1 MEKYK
6 KQSLIPAFIS
16 VLHAYGRP
24 LNFNHHIHMILL
36 DGGISNITNKF
47 VSVDFF
53 SYASFRKRWI
63 KLILDLLENEIGK
76 NDFRKLKNKLYFD
89 YTEGFYVYAPK
100 YKFKSITG
108 LLSYVCRYLSRPV
121 MAESRIID
129 YDGNFVTFWYQR
141 HEDNVIVIE
150 KLYAYQFIQR
160 LIMHI
165 PGIL

>member
-63 KLILDLLENEIGK
+63 KLILDLEN
-76 NDFRKLKNKLYFD
+76 LKISFILIILRVFMYMHLNINLNLLLD
-89 YTEGFYVYAPK
+89 YCLMYVDIYLA
-100 YKFKSITG
+100 
-108 LLSYVCRYLSRPV
+108 LLWLNLVS
-121 MAESRIID
+121 
-129 YDGNFVTFWYQR
+129 
-141 HEDNVIVIE
+141 
-150 KLYAYQFIQR
+150 
-160 LIMHI
+160 
-165 PGIL
+165 

>member
-53 SYASFRKRWI
+53 SYASFRKRKI
-63 KLILDLLENEIGK
+63 N
-76 NDFRKLKNKLYFD
+76 
-89 YTEGFYVYAPK
+89 
-100 YKFKSITG
+100 S
-108 LLSYVCRYLSRPV
+108 
-121 MAESRIID
+121 
-129 YDGNFVTFWYQR
+129 
-141 HEDNVIVIE
+141 
-150 KLYAYQFIQR
+150 
-160 LIMHI
+160 
-165 PGIL
+165 